1 MKKLT
6 IGRNNTCDIIIP
18 DITDL
23 VSRKHAV
30 LDCHFWGK
38 MVIHDISSN
47 GTYVNDQ
54 LIGRDK
60 GMRVTRN
67 DKVTFAR
74 VAKLE
79 WADVKDPYRYAR
91 WIVIVGGAV
100 ALAALLALTFFFFAG
115 DRFGSFMHLS

>member
-1 MKKLT
+1 MRRLI

-30 LDCHFWGK
+30 LDYHFWGK

-54 LIGRDK
+54 LIERNK

-74 VAKLE
+74 VAKLD

-91 WIVIVGGAV
+91 RVVAVGAV
-100 ALAALLALTFFFFAG
+100 VAVVVTLALAFFFFAG
-115 DRFGSFMHLS
+115 DRFGHFVHLS

>member
-1 MKKLT
+1 
-6 IGRNNTCDIIIP
+6 
-18 DITDL
+18 
-23 VSRKHAV
+23 
-30 LDCHFWGK
+30 
-38 MVIHDISSN
+38 MVIHDTSNN

-54 LIGRDK
+54 RLEKEK

-91 WIVIVGGAV
+91 RVVAVGAV
-100 ALAALLALTFFFFAG
+100 VAVAALIALAFFFFAG
-115 DRFGSFMHLS
+115 DRFGSFVHLS